1 MKQLAFFAAF
11 LMLFALACPVLAD
24 PEAGQTCPAC
34 GEPVGEAAYCPSCG
48 AANPHGSPSAQG
60 EAREPGKIVCEA
72 AQTAA
77 DRYGVKLD
85 SQSGLPKYRPKDG
98 QPLNAVLLAPS
109 KCEQARGGERSTVEK
124 AGVTRE
130 LESLMVKCAKA
141 IEKES
146 GGCIRFVEDL
156 DRADLLF
163 SFQQRYEYFGKYTGE
178 NGETAS
184 AYSCCLWLSMR
195 QPGNTNYEAL
205 VTFRTDPP
213 GIVTVSA
220 GKSAFYMT
228 SPVVE
233 DSEQV
238 RQLVDTALLWYGYNP
253 SGSRYQG
260 MNASGL
266 RKALERLHALGYLED
281 PSGNSYDESV
291 QEAVRNLQRDRCLVP
306 TGGLD
311 RITLTA
317 LYFDEDAIG
326 SMRKPYL
333 AGMLAD
339 GKAAGSFCEECGR
352 FWGGTDARYC
362 SCCGSPLTE
371 AEEAGEREGVVPGSI
386 VTFGHYEQDNSSKT
400 KDGIEWIVL
409 DVQDG
414 KALLLSRWVLD
425 TQQYNRKDQPVT
437 WEKCSLRSW
446 LNREFIKAAFS
457 KEEQKSI
464 VSTVVPNGPEQ
475 NSPRYSTDGG
485 NDTED
490 RVFLLSYAE
499 AWKYL
504 DTGHARIAAATP
516 YAAKRGATSAGAY
529 LVDGL
534 GATPWYLRTPIDT
547 LDRVGFVGISG
558 THSGNGVTV
567 KDIGVRPALWVDAAS
582 IVS

>member
-1 MKQLAFFAAF
+1 M
-11 LMLFALACPVLAD
+11 
-24 PEAGQTCPAC
+24 
-34 GEPVGEAAYCPSCG
+34 
-48 AANPHGSPSAQG
+48 
-60 EAREPGKIVCEA
+60 
-72 AQTAA
+72 
-77 DRYGVKLD
+77 
-85 SQSGLPKYRPKDG
+85 
-98 QPLNAVLLAPS
+98 
-109 KCEQARGGERSTVEK
+109 
-124 AGVTRE
+124 
-130 LESLMVKCAKA
+130 
-141 IEKES
+141 
-146 GGCIRFVEDL
+146 
-156 DRADLLF
+156 
-163 SFQQRYEYFGKYTGE
+163 
-178 NGETAS
+178 
-184 AYSCCLWLSMR
+184 
-195 QPGNTNYEAL
+195 
-205 VTFRTDPP
+205 
-213 GIVTVSA
+213 
-220 GKSAFYMT
+220 
-228 SPVVE
+228 
-233 DSEQV
+233 
-238 RQLVDTALLWYGYNP
+238 
-253 SGSRYQG
+253 
-260 MNASGL
+260 
-266 RKALERLHALGYLED
+266 
-281 PSGNSYDESV
+281 
-291 QEAVRNLQRDRCLVP
+291 
-306 TGGLD
+306 
-311 RITLTA
+311 
-317 LYFDEDAIG
+317 
-326 SMRKPYL
+326 
-333 AGMLAD
+333 
-339 GKAAGSFCEECGR
+339 
-352 FWGGTDARYC
+352 
-362 SCCGSPLTE
+362 
-371 AEEAGEREGVVPGSI
+371 VPGSI